1 MKPADPV
8 AIICLTRR
16 GQRANVAFKYDGK
29 KYVDLFDPVLRQR
42 RTETFRRYRVFIEVP
57 WEHAQIKQIAVVG
70 WPDDVVFIFDVPG
83 LTEEEAQRWV
93 QGIDIRDVAPPIN
106 TGGLN
111 ANPQ

>member
-1 MKPADPV
+1 VPMKPADPV

-16 GQRANVAFKYDGK
+16 GQHANVAFRYDGK

-57 WEHAQIKQIAVVG
+57 WEHAQIKQIAV
-70 WPDDVVFIFDVPG
+70 PG

-111 ANPQ
+111 AKPN